1 MKLLQR
7 LRKIERVCSPVL
19 SGEDQR
25 SLLKVF
31 IEVETMVRGQPPTPD
46 EIEAERIRLAQPMK
60 RPTKEQLE
68 AIAREIVKIMKR
80 K

>member
-7 LRKIERVCSPVL
+7 LRKIERVRLPVL

-25 SLLKVF
+25 SLLKAFV
-31 IEVETMVRGQPPTPD
+31 EVETMVSGQPPTPD
-46 EIEAERIRLAQPMK
+46 EIEAERYRLARPMK

-68 AIAREIVKIMKR
+68 TTAREIVKIMKR
-80 K
+80 S